1 MIREINGSIYL
12 ELIQYGIRN
21 LELHRSRLN
30 ELNVFPVPDGD
41 TGTNMVMT
49 LRYGAE
55 AVGGAGS
62 ERLSELSARFS
73 SSAVFGARGNS
84 GVIVSQFFKG
94 ISEAFSGL
102 EAADPAA
109 LARALE
115 SGCTRAY
122 AAVAK
127 PVEGTMLTVIKDSA
141 AALSRALPLDTVDE
155 AISVFLTEA
164 KLSLERTPELLPI
177 LRKAGVVDSGGAG
190 IVTFFEG
197 VSKYLAG
204 EDIENAESDERTEI
218 IDFSQFT
225 VNTRFEYGYCTE
237 GVIQLCRD
245 PKLFN
250 MTAFRTALSEKADSI
265 VLTLEGDKLKLHAHS
280 RDLGA
285 LMRICQTV
293 GEFLTV
299 KIENMT
305 VQNMRKERSAALNG
319 HTAEKYLVTESD
331 SECGFAIVA
340 VASTERLQRLFAEM
354 GADVVILSDI
364 APSSQDFLEAFS
376 RIGAE
381 EIIVFPNSS
390 NSILSS
396 MQAGG
401 MYRNARVTVMNCR
414 SAAEC
419 YAALSLIDFDED
431 AGSAI
436 STAKDAISQAYEVA
450 LYHASRDVRFG
461 SREIHKN
468 DFFAL
473 SDKKILGV
481 GESLETVALDVVRNT
496 ANGNYSALTVF
507 YGGGIADEY
516 TEHIVG
522 LIGEAAPD
530 IEVAALPTDDPAYSL
545 LLLFE

>member
-1 MIREINGSIYL
+1 MIKEINGSTYI

-49 LRYGAE
+49 LRYGSE
-55 AVGGAGS
+55 ALKGSGS
-62 ERLSELSARFS
+62 EKLSELSARFS

-94 ISEAFSGL
+94 MSEAFSGL

-115 SGCTRAY
+115 GGCSRAY

-127 PVEGTMLTVIKDSA
+127 PVEGTMLTVIKDSS
-141 AALSRALPLDTVDE
+141 AALTRALPLDTVDE

-204 EDIENAESDERTEI
+204 EDIEDSESNEHTEV

-250 MTAFRTALSEKADSI
+250 VGAFRTALSEKADSI

-305 VQNMRKERSAALNG
+305 VQNMQKEKRGASPER
-319 HTAEKYLVTESD
+319 TVEKYLVTDSD
-331 SECGFAIVA
+331 SECDFAIVA
-340 VASTERLQRLFAEM
+340 VASTERLQQLFADM
-354 GADVVILSDI
+354 GKVLVCI
-364 APSSQDFLEAFS
+364 F
-376 RIGAE
+376 
-381 EIIVFPNSS
+381 
-390 NSILSS
+390 
-396 MQAGG
+396 
-401 MYRNARVTVMNCR
+401 C
-414 SAAEC
+414 
-419 YAALSLIDFDED
+419 
-431 AGSAI
+431 
-436 STAKDAISQAYEVA
+436 
-450 LYHASRDVRFG
+450 
-461 SREIHKN
+461 
-468 DFFAL
+468 
-473 SDKKILGV
+473 
-481 GESLETVALDVVRNT
+481 
-496 ANGNYSALTVF
+496 
-507 YGGGIADEY
+507 
-516 TEHIVG
+516 
-522 LIGEAAPD
+522 
-530 IEVAALPTDDPAYSL
+530 
-545 LLLFE
+545 